1 MGEAIAFTA
10 ETARAALEAILT
22 ALESEE
28 SAQKINEAK
37 ANAGNDMLKVMQYV
51 FPLVVQVEMDVI
63 KKYGFTDNREGII
76 QFTQMIVAL
85 EKEDDVIADLHSQV
99 RSHYLP
105 PVNIATDVSLWRS
118 ANLPPTSGLPPEQGN
133 ISETAPSVFAE
144 SPHW

>member
-105 PVNIATDVSLWRS
+105 PVNIATDVSL
-118 ANLPPTSGLPPEQGN
+118 
-133 ISETAPSVFAE
+133 
-144 SPHW
+144 